1 VPTRGP
7 FQAVDSHQPPTAI
20 GRGLVAAGGVD
31 GELAEE
37 LAGGGVDD
45 LDLQVLDE
53 QYNAG
58 SGVGSADADVMQAAA
73 QSVEWLSARF
83 RDTGPTCRETSV
95 RSLLTQDTTRPT
107 TDLCELG

>member
-1 VPTRGP
+1 MPTKGP

-73 QSVEWLSARF
+73 QSVEWPSARF
-83 RDTGPTCRETSV
+83 ATPV
-95 RSLLTQDTTRPT
+95 RHVVRHLSGLS
-107 TDLCELG
+107 